1 MNNKVKLIIGILVFA
16 LVISG
21 AYIAYDKLSGKYS
34 DNMLAT
40 NAPAITNS
48 YSPLPYETTSLPDN
62 QLQKAPDFTVY
73 DSEGNMVKFS
83 DFIGKPI
90 ILNFWASWCPP
101 CKMEMPDFNKIY
113 KEKGSEY
120 QFLMINLTDG
130 SRETV
135 EKANS
140 FIKEQGYEFPVF
152 YDTDVDAARKY
163 NTYSIPVTYF
173 IDKHGNLAAYAQGA
187 IDIQTLQK
195 GMEMI
200 AE

>member
-1 MNNKVKLIIGILVFA
+1 MNSKIKLIIGILVFA
-16 LVISG
+16 LIIGG
-21 AYIAYDKLSGKYS
+21 AYIAYDKLSGEYK
-34 DNMLAT
+34 NNTLAT

-48 YSPLPYETTSLPDN
+48 NSPKPAETTASA
-62 QLQKAPDFTVY
+62 QSKAPDFTVY
-73 DSEGNMVKFS
+73 DANGKPVKLS

-101 CKMEMPDFNKIY
+101 CKSEMPDFNEIY
-113 KEKGSEY
+113 KQQGENY
-120 QFLMINLTDG
+120 QFMMINLTDG

-135 EKANS
+135 ETASS

-152 YDTDVDAARKY
+152 YDTDVDAAMVY

-173 IDKHGNLAAYAQGA
+173 IDKDGNLAAYAQGA
-187 IDIQTLQK
+187 IDAATLQK

-200 AE
+200 AG